1 MVANNKAEWVSSAR
15 HEGALFAAPLNG
27 RTMVNRWRVA
37 HCIDSFTGSFSA
49 VHGRPFGGAGA
60 YRWGS
65 LEQSD
70 PLSSPFF
77 DALLSAFLVRLRCH
91 STMLLMVNRLL
102 ETCPR
107 PALDIVESLSLS
119 LSWQRELGWDHLDMI
134 WSKCGEGGWQF
145 GQGGEVGGR
154 GWRCCLWI
162 FFSKKYVI
170 IISWISRSEFLSL
183 FLSYCASTR
192 YVKIDS

>member
-119 LSWQRELGWDHLDMI
+119 LGNASSAEIILIWYDRSAGRVAGSLAREEKLVVE
-134 WSKCGEGGWQF
+134 EGDVVYG
-145 GQGGEVGGR
+145 
-154 GWRCCLWI
+154 
-162 FFSKKYVI
+162 FS
-170 IISWISRSEFLSL
+170 SRR
-183 FLSYCASTR
+183 STL
-192 YVKIDS
+192 

>member
-119 LSWQRELGWDHLDMI
+119 LLATRARLRSSWYDMI
-134 WSKCGEGGWQF
+134 EARGGWLAVWPGRRSWWSRKEMLF
-145 GQGGEVGGR
+145 MDFLLEEVR
-154 GWRCCLWI
+154 YNNFLDLEI
-162 FFSKKYVI
+162 
-170 IISWISRSEFLSL
+170 WISFFIPFVLRFDSL
-183 FLSYCASTR
+183 CKNR
-192 YVKIDS
+192 

>member
-119 LSWQRELGWDHLDMI
+119 LLATRARLRSSWYDMI
-134 WSKCGEGGWQF
+134 EVRGGWLAVWPGRRSWWSRKEMLF
-145 GQGGEVGGR
+145 MDFLLEEVR
-154 GWRCCLWI
+154 YNNFLDLEIWI
-162 FFSKKYVI
+162 
-170 IISWISRSEFLSL
+170 SL